1 MANSE
6 SKKYLV
12 FLEFVDEVEVFL
24 KQYENDVQLNRENFA
39 IVSFHP
45 QIKSCLLRRR
55 IISTDSFHFCTTESH
70 QKLICILE
78 KYTDQ
83 IRKECSI
90 KDSLGVEK
98 NYAENLIFY
107 LRAILS
113 YWLYQV
119 DVVSNA
125 IEYYK
130 PDLIIAVGSEQPYV
144 EKSPSLETN
153 ERHLTSIISQICS
166 KKGFVFRSLPL
177 QIYSKGLKR
186 GVRKWLK
193 GVFCRIFYDILNL
206 VIKPEQNLIIVP
218 AIDFQ
223 MGEVLKV
230 LKSEM
235 GDNYNFA
242 VVSLPFK
249 KAIHNVYEKLLGN
262 KRMEFNYLP
271 CYMNWRAKQDTDFVK
286 QKDEFRKK
294 FFNII
299 GEWHYR
305 GVNLYPWLKQKYK
318 FGLEPGVIDA
328 TYSFSKNL
336 NGYLNRWKP
345 IFVLS
350 QFSRVFPGVLGELC
364 KIKDIPSLM
373 IPHGTFV
380 PVTDEYSKKEWQENA
395 LGLINTPYR
404 YVAIQTPLAEKFL
417 ASISAQNKPVIT
429 GPILFGR
436 KIKPSDDVKQL
447 KRRFVQEKDKVI
459 LHAGTP
465 KDRKSSRLINFET
478 IDEYVDG
485 MVSLINAVD
494 KLNGVY
500 LVIRFRPIEGLS
512 IEELKNILPESKSY
526 SIASDGT
533 FADYLSIADLL
544 VSFSSTTIEDALQ
557 NDVPVLLYN
566 KYNRYQHIRG
576 IVLSPGVSKIKPSAV
591 YNVNREQDLLFGLEW
606 ILANHLFKEIN
617 TENLFKEYKFS
628 PDETVKLSD
637 FINCILEYPK
647 LQHVEATVP

>member
-1 MANSE
+1 M
-6 SKKYLV
+6 
-12 FLEFVDEVEVFL
+12 
-24 KQYENDVQLNRENFA
+24 
-39 IVSFHP
+39 
-45 QIKSCLLRRR
+45 
-55 IISTDSFHFCTTESH
+55 
-70 QKLICILE
+70 
-78 KYTDQ
+78 
-83 IRKECSI
+83 
-90 KDSLGVEK
+90 
-98 NYAENLIFY
+98 
-107 LRAILS
+107 
-113 YWLYQV
+113 
-119 DVVSNA
+119 
-125 IEYYK
+125 
-130 PDLIIAVGSEQPYV
+130 
-144 EKSPSLETN
+144 
-153 ERHLTSIISQICS
+153 
-166 KKGFVFRSLPL
+166 
-177 QIYSKGLKR
+177 
-186 GVRKWLK
+186 
-193 GVFCRIFYDILNL
+193 
-206 VIKPEQNLIIVP
+206 
-218 AIDFQ
+218 
-223 MGEVLKV
+223 
-230 LKSEM
+230 
-235 GDNYNFA
+235 
-242 VVSLPFK
+242 
-249 KAIHNVYEKLLGN
+249 
-262 KRMEFNYLP
+262 
-271 CYMNWRAKQDTDFVK
+271 
-286 QKDEFRKK
+286 
-294 FFNII
+294 
-299 GEWHYR
+299 
-305 GVNLYPWLKQKYK
+305 KQKYK

-328 TYSFSKNL
+328 TYNFSNNL

-485 MVSLINAVD
+485 IVSLINTVA

-500 LVIRFRPIEGLS
+500 LVIRFRPIDGLS

-637 FINCILEYPK
+637 FINFILAYPK
-647 LQHVEATVP
+647 LQHVETTVP